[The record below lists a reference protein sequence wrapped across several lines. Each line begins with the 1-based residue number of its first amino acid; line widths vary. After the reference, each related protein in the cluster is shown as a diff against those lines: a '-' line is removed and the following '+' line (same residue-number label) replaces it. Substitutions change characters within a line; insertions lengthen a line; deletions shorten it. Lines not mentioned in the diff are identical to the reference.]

1 MDNQTL
7 VQLGAGALTLVG
19 SLFTGYMAYRTLK
32 ANQIHEE
39 KKRYQRSRSIL
50 DLKDREAIFKLQ
62 EEIREQAD
70 KRIEELEDRIER
82 LQDQLNKAN
91 EEKYNLMAKL
101 IALQQ
106 AHDSNLHRIE
116 KYEQVTQQLTNEVAI
131 LKLQIQE
138 HHGV

>member
-1 MDNQTL
+1 
-7 VQLGAGALTLVG
+7 
-19 SLFTGYMAYRTLK
+19 MAYRTLK